1 MVSKISWTHLRHR
14 CCLSQ
19 IGVVCCLFG
28 CTWSYGFAIHWACL
42 FSLALC
48 VWLFVFVAR
57 VVWRV
62 FSPFPSLS
70 PPTLAYFCW
79 LLSPGCSLGPRHRSL
94 WLPSPSDLLGG
105 DWGRARGRQPPTQ
118 PKLSIIHCIHLLT
131 TPVTVTI
138 STHHVTCMVT
148 ALRAMPS

>member
-1 MVSKISWTHLRHR
+1 MVSKTSWTHLRHR

-48 VWLFVFVAR
+48 VWLFVFVAC

-62 FSPFPSLS
+62 FSPFPFLPLF

-79 LLSPGCSLGPRHRSL
+79 LLSPGCSLGLRHRSL
-94 WLPSPSDLLGG
+94 WLPSPSDLLRGRLGTSEGG
-105 DWGRARGRQPPTQ
+105 DSPQPN
-118 PKLSIIHCIHLLT
+118 LSYLLY
-131 TPVTVTI
+131 TVF
-138 STHHVTCMVT
+138 TCS
-148 ALRAMPS
+148 RHQ